1 MMSQRKTP
9 RDFTASVR
17 VFHLEGPL
25 KFQFAAF
32 EGSFQLKFPPE
43 AVKSPFSVTSLT
55 VHSACDQDSRTL

>member
-9 RDFTASVR
+9 RDFTAFMSVLL
-17 VFHLEGPL
+17 LERPL

-43 AVKSPFSVTSLT
+43 L
-55 VHSACDQDSRTL
+55 